1 MRCNL
6 MSSLRKGLCSAPS
19 LPALFH
25 EIAPVAALKK
35 DQDSAVQLCTSDV
48 NAFCVE
54 AVALYEGLFKPTV
67 EVATSADP

>member
-6 MSSLRKGLCSAPS
+6 MRSLRKGLCSAPS
-19 LPALFH
+19 LPALLN

-48 NAFCVE
+48 NDFCVE
-54 AVALYEGLFKPTV
+54 SVALYEGLFKPTV